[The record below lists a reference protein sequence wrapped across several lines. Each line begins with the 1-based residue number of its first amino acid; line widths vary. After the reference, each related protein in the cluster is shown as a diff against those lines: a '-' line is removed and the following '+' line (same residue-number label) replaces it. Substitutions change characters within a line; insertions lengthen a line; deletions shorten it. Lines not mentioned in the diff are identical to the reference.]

1 LDVRE
6 RKRVRHEVAEGEA
19 LRLDDAHQTPHALLA
34 ARAQGRPDRVIAE
47 AGRDELSRDR
57 EMARVDP
64 EARERPPGADARQA
78 AFERRWQAQ
87 RFDGHV
93 DAATGES
100 LDLEGRVLTE
110 RVDHDVG
117 AHATRHGLP
126 LGHRLDGDD
135 ERGAAQASARGRAQ
149 ADGALREDRHGIPDA
164 YAAGLGG
171 GDARRHDVR
180 AHEDLGVRKI
190 PWDAGEVRLRVG
202 NEDVLGL
209 APVDGVA
216 ESPPARR
223 LEALRSVTA
232 LGAVVR
238 EAGTALPA
246 RRDRADEDAFALGE
260 PLHADAELLD
270 RAHGLVADDQ
280 AGLDGIL

>member
-100 LDLEGRVLTE
+100 LDLEGRVLACRSGTDSTAMTSE
-110 RVDHDVG
+110 APHRRAPAV
-117 AHATRHGLP
+117 AHRPMGPCAKTATASPTRTRP
-126 LGHRLDGDD
+126 VS
-135 ERGAAQASARGRAQ
+135 AA
-149 ADGALREDRHGIPDA
+149 EM
-164 YAAGLGG
+164 
-171 GDARRHDVR
+171 
-180 AHEDLGVRKI
+180 
-190 PWDAGEVRLRVG
+190 
-202 NEDVLGL
+202 
-209 APVDGVA
+209 PVDMMSGHMRTSASVRSPGMRA
-216 ESPPARR
+216 RFACASGTRTYSAWHPSMVLPNRHPPAASK
-223 LEALRSVTA
+223 LSA
-232 LGAVVR
+232 
-238 EAGTALPA
+238 P
-246 RRDRADEDAFALGE
+246 
-260 PLHADAELLD
+260 
-270 RAHGLVADDQ
+270 
-280 AGLDGIL
+280 